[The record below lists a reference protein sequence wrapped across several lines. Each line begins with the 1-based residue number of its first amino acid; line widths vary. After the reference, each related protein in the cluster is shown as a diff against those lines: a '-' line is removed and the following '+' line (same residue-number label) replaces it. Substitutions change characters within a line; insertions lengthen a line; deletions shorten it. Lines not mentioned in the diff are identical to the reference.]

1 MGILSES
8 ISFVLIWVL
17 AANIAA
23 ILPRQRDDWTPA
35 FILIGVGIP
44 ILGFVTMQHG
54 PWAGLIV
61 LILGMA
67 ALRWPIVDL
76 GRWLRRR
83 ID

>member
-1 MGILSES
+1 MISES
-8 ISFVLIWVL
+8 ISLVLIWGL

-23 ILPRQRDDWTPA
+23 MLPRQRNDWTPA
-35 FILIGVGIP
+35 YILIAVGIP

-61 LILGMA
+61 LLAGMA

-83 ID
+83 VD